1 MNELRDKILLTG
13 ATGMLG
19 AHLLWHLLQK
29 GARVRALKRK
39 RSDFEQTELI
49 FHFHHD
55 KLSRYANQIEW
66 VEGDV
71 LDARSVEKAMQDIDT
86 VYHCA
91 AKVSFSNQG
100 DNLTDINIEGTQHVV
115 DAALK
120 NGVRRFCFVSS
131 IGALSASGKGCVVDE
146 GCFGTVEAKSSAY
159 SQSKYYSEKIV
170 WDAIEKGLP
179 AVIVNP
185 GVIMGYAKPGNGT
198 MQLFR
203 MVENGLQ
210 VYTNGGSGY
219 VSVDDVCRAM
229 MQLTERAIIGE
240 RFILVG
246 ENLSNRELLNIIADS
261 LKVGRPFINAF
272 RPLLMSVA
280 WVMEMIQKITGKK
293 AFIDRATARV
303 TLNRTYYSSEKIKHQ
318 IGFEFTSIQA
328 CVEKIAQVYKAGKGE
343 PIDTLHNI

>member
-1 MNELRDKILLTG
+1 MNEPCDKILLTG

-29 GARVRALKRK
+29 GARVRALKRNG
-39 RSDFEQTELI
+39 SDFEQTGLI
-49 FHFHHD
+49 FHFYHD
-55 KLSRYANQIEW
+55 KLSRYTQQMEW

-71 LDARSVEKAMQDIDT
+71 LDAQSVEKAMQGIST

-91 AKVSFSNQG
+91 AKVSFSNEE
-100 DNLTDINIEGTQHVV
+100 DSLADVNVKGTQHVV

-131 IGALSASGKGCVVDE
+131 IGALSASGKEGMVDE
-146 GCFGTVEAKSSAY
+146 SCFGSVEAKSSDY
-159 SQSKYYSEKIV
+159 SRSKYYSEKIV
-170 WDAIEKGLP
+170 WDAIDRGLP

-198 MQLFR
+198 MRLFS
-203 MVENGLQ
+203 MVQNGLR

-219 VSVDDVCRAM
+219 VGVEDVCRAM
-229 MQLTERAIIGE
+229 MLLTESGITGE
-240 RFILVG
+240 RFILVS
-246 ENLSNRELLNIIADS
+246 ENLSNHELLNIIADS

-272 RPLLMSVA
+272 RPVLMGVA
-280 WVMEMIQKITGKK
+280 WVMEMIQKVTGKR

-303 TLNRTYYSSEKIKHQ
+303 TLSRTYYSSEKIKHR
-318 IGFEFTSIQA
+318 IGFEFTPILV
-328 CVEKIAQVYKAGKGE
+328 CMEKIGAVLIRE
-343 PIDTLHNI
+343 NRTVSTLHSI

>member
-1 MNELRDKILLTG
+1 MNELCDKILLTG

-49 FHFHHD
+49 FHFYND
-55 KLSRYANQIEW
+55 KLSRYVKQIEW

-71 LDARSVEKAMQDIDT
+71 LDVLSVEKAMQGIDT

-91 AKVSFSNQG
+91 AKVSFSNQE
-100 DNLTDINIEGTQHVV
+100 DNLTDINVKGTQHVV

-131 IGALSASGKGCVVDE
+131 IGALSASVKEGMVDE
-146 GCFGTVEAKSSAY
+146 CCFGIVEANGSAY
-159 SQSKYYSEKIV
+159 SRSKYYSEKIV
-170 WDAIEKGLP
+170 CDAIDKGLP

-198 MQLFR
+198 MQLFT
-203 MVENGLQ
+203 MVRNGLQ

-219 VSVDDVCRAM
+219 VCVDDVCRAM
-229 MQLTERAIIGE
+229 ILLTESVITGE
-240 RFILVG
+240 RFILVS
-246 ENLSNRELLNIIADS
+246 ENLSNHELLNMIADS

-280 WVMEMIQKITGKK
+280 WVMEIIQKITGKK

-303 TLNRTYYSSEKIKHQ
+303 TLNRTYYSSEKINHR
-318 IGFEFTSIQA
+318 IGFEFTPIQA
-328 CVEKIAQVYKAGKGE
+328 CVEKIGAVLIRENQTVSTVHS
-343 PIDTLHNI
+343 I